1 MSTRPSLLSAV
12 ALAAL
17 LIGTAT
23 PSLAQNTNEKFE
35 EGVAAYEDG
44 KFERAAEIW
53 EPLAKEGDPEA
64 LRNLAQLYRLGLGVE
79 KDDRRA
85 YRLYREA
92 AEKNSVE
99 AQVNTAFLLL
109 IGEGVKKSPEDAA
122 IWFAKAADQ
131 GDAMAQFNLGLMYE
145 KGVGVQPDAEIAREL
160 YQLAANQGQERA
172 LDRLDSLESELP
184 PDGGANARKE
194 ADERRD
200 AEQRDEER
208 QKAEVK
214 RARERASEQR
224 ARERGEDETKP
235 EEKPDAK
242 STMPIM
248 SIKRSTPDT
257 AGAADKDKGKDAAE
271 PGAKM
276 AARVPT
282 TKPERAAVEKKP
294 VVRKPA
300 QQKSAA
306 LNFSADSPVSRI
318 KLAENAYKKG
328 DFSSALSIIKPLSD
342 QGMPIAQFWMG
353 RMLNR
358 GEGVKL
364 DRFEAYSLWR
374 SAAASGSS
382 RAATALANLS
392 NRFTP
397 EELARAEQ
405 HHAKMGRAR

>member
-17 LIGTAT
+17 LISAAT
-23 PSLAQNTNEKFE
+23 PSLAQSTDEQFEK
-35 EGVAAYEDG
+35 GVAAYEDG
-44 KFERAAEIW
+44 QFESAAKIW
-53 EPLAKEGDPEA
+53 APLAQNGDPEA

-79 KDDRRA
+79 KDDERA
-85 YRLYREA
+85 FRLYKRA

-109 IGEGVKKSPEDAA
+109 IGEGVDKNPEDAA

-145 KGVGVQPDAEIAREL
+145 KGVGVDPDPTIAREL

-172 LDRLDSLESELP
+172 LDRLDALESELP

-194 ADERRD
+194 AD
-200 AEQRDEER
+200 AKRDEER
-208 QKAEVK
+208 QKAEIK
-214 RARERASEQR
+214 RARERAVEQDEREKEKSET
-224 ARERGEDETKP
+224 AKKEDDE
-235 EEKPDAK
+235 

-248 SIKRSTPDT
+248 SIKRSS
-257 AGAADKDKGKDAAE
+257 ASKDDETEDSEQAN
-271 PGAKM
+271 
-276 AARVPT
+276 
-282 TKPERAAVEKKP
+282 EKKP
-294 VVRKPA
+294 EAGTKITTKTPSAKPPRTSNNTNTTQSLPA
-300 QQKSAA
+300 
-306 LNFSADSPVSRI
+306 NSPVGRI
-318 KLAENAYKKG
+318 KLAEQSYKSG
-328 DFSSALSIIKPLSD
+328 DFAKAASLIKPLSD

-353 RMLNR
+353 RMFNR

-364 DRFEAYSLWR
+364 DRLEAYSLWR

-397 EELARAEQ
+397 QEIAFAEQ
-405 HHAKMGRAR
+405 HHAKTGRAR